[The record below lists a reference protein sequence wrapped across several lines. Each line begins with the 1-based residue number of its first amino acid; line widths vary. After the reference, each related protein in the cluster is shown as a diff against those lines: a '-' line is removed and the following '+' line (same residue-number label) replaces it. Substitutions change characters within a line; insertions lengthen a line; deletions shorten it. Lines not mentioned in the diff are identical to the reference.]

1 VRAADDHLANFVD
14 WVAGCV
20 LIYTTLFGVGKLL
33 LKETALGLLLLGI
46 AAVSAAIIYRHL
58 SRRGWGSVAE

>member
-1 VRAADDHLANFVD
+1 VANLID

-33 LKETALGLLLLGI
+33 LKEYGLGLLLLGVAVAS
-46 AAVSAAIIYRHL
+46 AAVIYRHL
-58 SRRGWGSVAE
+58 SSRGWSSVAE